1 MKLLSLILAAGAAT
15 FAQQSTVNIDNDL
28 VKVLTVVQPPGAKSK
43 LHEHSMNRVMIYRN
57 AGGQLLHFIGGRVEE
72 QKWKAGDVFWS
83 PAGGMHTSENP
94 SNVANT
100 LVEIELKKPAPAVPA
115 KPTAL
120 DPVKLAPKEY
130 KVVLE
135 NPQVRILRVK
145 IGPKQSVPMHEHGF
159 PRVVVYLTDQ
169 DFKVTSEDG
178 KAEISKRKAGDVV
191 FGGKARHKEENL
203 SAKGFEVLVVEIK

>member
-1 MKLLSLILAAGAAT
+1 MKLLSVLLAAGAAA

-28 VKVLTVVQPPGAKSK
+28 VKVLTVVQPSGAKSK

-57 AGGQLLHFIGGRVEE
+57 AGGQTLRFIGGRVEE
-72 QKWKAGDVFWS
+72 QKWKSGDVFWS
-83 PAGGMHTSENP
+83 PAGGKHTSENLTG
-94 SNVANT
+94 VANT
-100 LVEIELKKPAPAVPA
+100 LVEIELKKAAPSAPA
-115 KPTAL
+115 KTMAL

-130 KVVLE
+130 KIVLE
-135 NPQVRILRVK
+135 NPQTRILRVK
-145 IGPKQSVPMHEHGF
+145 IGPRQSVPMHEHGL

-178 KAEISKRKAGDVV
+178 KVEFSKRKAGDVV

-203 SAKGFEVLVVEIK
+203 SSQPFEVLVVEIK